1 MEFQR
6 RRFLHLVAA
15 AAVLSP
21 LPRMGRAETYPS
33 RPIRLVLPFPPGGV
47 FDIVGRPLAAKLQ
60 ADLGTVIVENQPG
73 AGGSLAAAAVAHAP
87 PDGYAIFLGSSSIN
101 LTELILR
108 EHPLLD
114 PTKDLT
120 PISMVAITGFAIA
133 VNPSVPAKSLM
144 ELVTYIKENPGKL
157 SYGSAGA
164 GTMNH
169 LSGELLKSLT
179 GIKDLP
185 HVPYRG
191 AGPAL
196 ADVIAGQI
204 PMIIPAMTGQ
214 VLEFH
219 RTGKLRLLAIT
230 NRTRLPVAPEIPTA
244 AEAGVPGLIT
254 EQVLALFAPGGTPAP
269 IIAQIAKAN
278 SVAMTDKAYQ
288 QSLIDQAVIPLT
300 DWTTE
305 KFNRF
310 MDEDVARWT
319 PLVKSI
325 GIKLE

>member
-1 MEFQR
+1 M
-6 RRFLHLVAA
+6 
-15 AAVLSP
+15 
-21 LPRMGRAETYPS
+21 
-33 RPIRLVLPFPPGGV
+33 
-47 FDIVGRPLAAKLQ
+47 
-60 ADLGTVIVENQPG
+60 
-73 AGGSLAAAAVAHAP
+73 
-87 PDGYAIFLGSSSIN
+87 
-101 LTELILR
+101 
-108 EHPLLD
+108 
-114 PTKDLT
+114 KDLT

-144 ELVTYIKENPGKL
+144 ELVDVHERKSRQAVVRFGRRR
-157 SYGSAGA
+157 
-164 GTMNH
+164 H
-169 LSGELLKSLT
+169 GEPPQRRALKSLT

-244 AEAGVPGLIT
+244 VEAGVPGLVT
-254 EQVLALFAPGGTPAP
+254 EQVLGAVRSGGNAGADRRPDR
-269 IIAQIAKAN
+269 QGKQR
-278 SVAMTDKAYQ
+278 AMADKAYQ

-305 KFNRF
+305 KFDRF

-325 GIKLE
+325 GVRLGLKFAAH